1 MFKKLTLAAAALAT
15 VATAAA
21 PTAASAQSWRGD
33 RYERDY
39 RDGRGYRE
47 YRGDRGYYRDRQ
59 YNRRGARCENGDGGT
74 VIGAIAGGLLGNTV
88 AGRGNRLLGTT
99 PALLKQAIPDD
110 AFKPIEGDDKKVA
123 AELLTVLEGLE
134 AGTCTAVRRAAES
147 ALALARA
154 ELKRRHAAFDAID
167 GRTLDA

>member
-39 RDGRGYRE
+39 YN
-47 YRGDRGYYRDRQ
+47 DRQ
-59 YNRRGARCENGDGGT
+59 YTRRGARCENGDGGT

-88 AGRGNRLLGTT
+88 AGRGNRLLGTILGGGVG
-99 PALLKQAIPDD
+99 A
-110 AFKPIEGDDKKVA
+110 VA
-123 AELLTVLEGLE
+123 G
-134 AGTCTAVRRAAES
+134 R
-147 ALALARA
+147 
-154 ELKRRHAAFDAID
+154 AID
-167 GRTLDA
+167 RADPPRYCNR